1 MSFNNVEDSPI
12 ENYVLEAA
20 TLMSVREGIQKRE
33 ANLIVLETL
42 SEWIQY
48 YEAALPVK
56 SAYNKFRSSS
66 L

>member
-1 MSFNNVEDSPI
+1 MSFSNVEDSPI
-12 ENYVLEAA
+12 EHYVLEAA

-42 SEWIQY
+42 SEWISY

-56 SAYNKFRSSS
+56 SAYNKFRSGV
-66 L
+66 